1 MTELTITRSV
11 ASIAYVIVHDTGN
24 FFLVDSLCTDA
35 PGVSEPGLPG
45 APQITGVHAVN
56 GGASV
61 TWDAPADTGGSAIR
75 SYLVRASPYANSDH
89 FAPNVS
95 SISKTVTGTSA
106 SFDDLLADCH
116 QEYTFKVQAT
126 NSVGTGPSASSGP
139 VRTSGYVTGPPPVV
153 EIMVDGEGSAMNGS
167 YPAFTPLTVPS
178 YCGSPGMIVGEVTRM
193 LVRVGG

>member
-1 MTELTITRSV
+1 MHRR
-11 ASIAYVIVHDTGN
+11 ARRQRA
-24 FFLVDSLCTDA
+24 
-35 PGVSEPGLPG
+35 GLPG

-126 NSVGTGPSASSGP
+126 NSVCTGPSASSGP

-178 YCGSPGMIVGEVTRM
+178 YCPEASQSPPTATDFSAFPLLTRVSGFWRRR
-193 LVRVGG
+193 VRSSRS